1 MSPAFLPLAEPPAL
15 DGCISCRRA
24 IGSFRKEAGLEGE
37 RSVAKRAQGGDPEA
51 FEALVRA
58 HEEVAFRVAYLIVR
72 DEADAQDVAQEA
84 FVRAYGSLGRFDA
97 SQPFRPWLLRIV
109 TNLALNNRRSFR
121 RRREMQE
128 RYQKD
133 AAMVDSQSPAASAE
147 RQEKARTVWDA
158 LGHLEPRDQTLL
170 YLRYFLGAS
179 EAETAT
185 AIGRPVGTVKSR
197 LHRALW
203 RLRQTIEEQYPELL
217 PEAKG
222 ATGGRVP
229 S

>member
-1 MSPAFLPLAEPPAL
+1 
-15 DGCISCRRA
+15 
-24 IGSFRKEAGLEGE
+24 
-37 RSVAKRAQGGDPEA
+37 
-51 FEALVRA
+51 VRA

-84 FVRAYGSLGRFDA
+84 FVRAYRSLGRFDA

-128 RYQKD
+128 RYQRD
-133 AAMVDSQSPAASAE
+133 AATVDSQSPVASAE
-147 RQEKARTVWDA
+147 RAEEARVVWDA
-158 LGHLEPRDQTLL
+158 VARLEPRDQTLV
-170 YLRYFLGAS
+170 YLRYFLDAS
-179 EAETAT
+179 EAEAAA

-197 LHRALW
+197 LHRALR
-203 RLRQTIEEQYPELL
+203 RLRATIEEHHPELL
-217 PEAKG
+217 SDSALVG
-222 ATGGRVP
+222 DRSVP